1 MITKIGNPISVKFDR
16 LAPGYSSKYE
26 RSDSIFGIEKIR
38 RLELLVEY
46 AQSLKP
52 KCILD
57 AGCGPG
63 VVLSALTRRLL
74 GAKFAGVDLSFQMLR
89 QAQSNNLEGVPFVQS
104 SVEQLPFPDNLFD
117 LIYALG
123 VLDYLDAPD
132 RFFKTAQRT
141 LRPGGYFI
149 FTYPNADSIARS
161 VRASLRPHFG
171 HSQTAISAIPLTR
184 ATVDR
189 LITGHGFTLLRR
201 HYITYGNG
209 LVSFP
214 WSITINRKMEK
225 WCSQRP
231 VSRYLAWSCFCVAR
245 KGKA

>member
-1 MITKIGNPISVKFDR
+1 MQTHVQIAFDKLAAEYSAKYDNPTHIV
-16 LAPGYSSKYE
+16 GV
-26 RSDSIFGIEKIR
+26 EKIR
-38 RLELLVEY
+38 RMELLVEY
-46 AQSLKP
+46 AQLLKP
-52 KCILD
+52 KCTLD

-123 VLDYLDAPD
+123 VLDYLEAPD
-132 RFFKTAQRT
+132 QFFKAVQRT
-141 LRPGGYFI
+141 VRPGGYFI

-171 HSQTAISAIPLTR
+171 HSRAVISAIPLKK

-189 LITGHGFTLLRR
+189 LITDHGFTLLRR

-214 WSITINRKMEK
+214 WSVTINRKMEK